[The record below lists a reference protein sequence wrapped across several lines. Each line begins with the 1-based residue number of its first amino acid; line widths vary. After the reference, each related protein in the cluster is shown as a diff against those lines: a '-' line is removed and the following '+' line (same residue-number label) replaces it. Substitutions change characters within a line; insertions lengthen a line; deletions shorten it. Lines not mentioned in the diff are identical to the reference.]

1 MHGNAAHVG
10 GSNVLVAG
18 GDINTDGVT
27 VTEVLGPA
35 VVAETPAPAAT
46 EAAPGHAVAPTVGV
60 EPVVLATSDVTI
72 GVEDHNNSGMN
83 DLAHHLHHTWG

>member
-10 GSNVLVAG
+10 GSNILVAG
-18 GDINTDGVT
+18 GNINTDGVT

-46 EAAPGHAVAPTVGV
+46 EAAPGHAVAPTSAWNRWC
-60 EPVVLATSDVTI
+60 LRQMTSPLGSRTI
-72 GVEDHNNSGMN
+72 TIR
-83 DLAHHLHHTWG
+83 A